1 MRALYTLLA
10 PLVRPFPTL
19 QNKPC
24 KSFRGIMDY
33 KQMAGDFVADQVH
46 AHVLAPARVVC
57 LKAAWPPGWIPF
69 ALPGWASP
77 DPPPGGNPGT
87 PRVMVRRLP
96 RASDESFVW
105 GMVAAYGDV
114 YEFSVTLSGAEPLRT
129 SDIENFKTALRTV
142 PKTIRPKF
150 REVGIT
156 FAKLSRRF
164 RPSFPCPHP
173 LPGG

>member
-1 MRALYTLLA
+1 
-10 PLVRPFPTL
+10 
-19 QNKPC
+19 
-24 KSFRGIMDY
+24 
-33 KQMAGDFVADQVH
+33 MAGDFVADQVH

-150 REVGIT
+150 REVPQDLG
-156 FAKLSRRF
+156 AW
-164 RPSFPCPHP
+164 CGAPHP
-173 LPGG
+173 GGQYWGPSSVRRGVLSWVPIV